1 MKTAAFDSIVA
12 QVDTFSYDQCL
23 ALLGKIT
30 QSLKKLRPEAEQKN
44 ISPIEQ
50 FAGLVNDADSKL
62 MMEAV
67 QECREVDWNEW

>member
-1 MKTAAFDSIVA
+1 MKTTTFNSIVS

-30 QSLKKLRPEAEQKN
+30 QSMKKLRPEARQKN
-44 ISPIEQ
+44 ASPIEQ

-62 MMEAV
+62 MMDAV
-67 QECREVDWNEW
+67 QECRKVDWNEW

>member
-1 MKTAAFDSIVA
+1 MKTAAFNSIVA

-30 QSLKKLRPEAEQKN
+30 QSLKKLSPEAGRKN

-62 MMEAV
+62 MMDAV
-67 QECREVDWNEW
+67 QECRKVDWN